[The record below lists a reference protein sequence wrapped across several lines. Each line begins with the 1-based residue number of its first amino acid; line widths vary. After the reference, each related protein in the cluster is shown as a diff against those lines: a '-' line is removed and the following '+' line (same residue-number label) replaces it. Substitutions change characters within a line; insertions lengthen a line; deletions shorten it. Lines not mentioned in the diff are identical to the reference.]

1 MVETHERVEKAHEA
15 AHGHEGHEGS
25 NNKRI
30 AVVITLLA
38 ALLAITE
45 TAAKNAQNLYMTKH
59 VEVANLWA
67 FYQAKTIRYTTLR
80 VAAEQFDA
88 VGYENWGANK
98 DKVAAQVKRWRE
110 TGDRYESEPST
121 GEGRKELMARA
132 QAAEEERGRA
142 HAKLHMFEYGSASFQ
157 LAIVLASAAVI
168 TGVALLAF
176 AGLGL
181 GAIGIA
187 FGALGWFAP
196 TLLHI

>member
-15 AHGHEGHEGS
+15 AHGGHGTD
-25 NNKRI
+25 NKRI

-45 TAAKNAQNLYMTKH
+45 TAAKNAQNAYMTKH

-88 VGYENWGANK
+88 MGYENYGANK

-132 QAAEEERGRA
+132 LAAEKERERA
-142 HAKLHMFEYGSASFQ
+142 HAKLHMFEYGSAAFQ

-168 TGVALLAF
+168 TGVGLLAIG
-176 AGLGL
+176 GLGL
-181 GAIGIA
+181 GAIGVG
-187 FGALGWFAP
+187 FGLLGWFAP
-196 TLLHI
+196 TLIHL

>member
-15 AHGHEGHEGS
+15 AHHHD
-25 NNKRI
+25 NKRI

-45 TAAKNAQNLYMTKH
+45 TAAKNAQNTYMSKH
-59 VEVANLWA
+59 VEAANTWS
-67 FYQAKTIRYTTLR
+67 FYQAKTIRLTTLKTAAETFDAMGYDAYGPHADR
-80 VAAEQFDA
+80 VA
-88 VGYENWGANK
+88 K
-98 DKVAAQVKRWRE
+98 QVQRWRQ
-110 TGDRYESEPST
+110 TGDRYETEPET
-121 GEGRKELMARA
+121 GEGRKELMAKARA
-132 QAAEEERGRA
+132 TEAERDRA

-168 TGVALLAF
+168 TGVGALAL

-196 TLLHI
+196 TLLHL